1 MCVYTEFTTGLQ
13 TSTKF
18 WGVYPDHIAVVRK
31 FKLFYADTS
40 IGTITERFDK
50 NGSKS
55 YQVKI
60 RMKGFTVQ
68 TATFLRK
75 IDAKSWGQKTETAM
89 REGKFFPEEKARQIT
104 LNDIIEKYIA
114 ETLPLKPNRVK
125 DYTQQLG
132 YWKNSIAHMPL
143 SEVNSA
149 ILSQERQKPT

>member
-1 MCVYTEFTTGLQ
+1 
-13 TSTKF
+13 
-18 WGVYPDHIAVVRK
+18 
-31 FKLFYADTS
+31 
-40 IGTITERFDK
+40 
-50 NGSKS
+50 
-55 YQVKI
+55 
-60 RMKGFTVQ
+60 MKGFTVQ